1 MKLEIKDLNK
11 SFGNKHI
18 LKDISF
24 SVESGK
30 AMGFLGR
37 NGAGKTTTI
46 RIIMDVF
53 KADSGNIFID
63 GKPFNKEKYKIG
75 YLPEEKGM
83 YQKIPLLKQLSYFG
97 ELKGLSSK
105 EALEKA
111 TYIINMMGLTEHIN
125 KPLSTLSKGN
135 QQKFFISQAIIDDP
149 DILILDEPFGGLDPV
164 NAQSLKNIIKNYMS
178 DNKMVIFSSHQMS
191 HIEEF
196 CDDVTFIKNGQII
209 LTGNLKKIKK
219 EMGKNKLQL
228 KLDNNKKEN
237 IDKLNNIKDI
247 TIEKEKDSLII
258 ELLNKKT
265 SNKLLSDLLKQD
277 LNIEEFRFY
286 EPNLETIFIKLE
298 GDKNE

>member
-1 MKLEIKDLNK
+1 MKLEIKNLNK
-11 SFGNKHI
+11 SFGEKHI

-105 EALEKA
+105 DALEKA

-191 HIEEF
+191 HVEEF

-219 EMGKNKLQL
+219 EMGKNKIQL

-247 TIEKEKDSLII
+247 TIEKEKDLLII
-258 ELLNKKT
+258 ELLNSKT
-265 SNKLLSDLLKQD
+265 SNKLLSDLLKYD
-277 LNIEEFRFY
+277 LNIEEFKFY

>member
-1 MKLEIKDLNK
+1 MKLELKNINK
-11 SFGNKHI
+11 SFGNKKI

-53 KADSGNIFID
+53 KADSGSILID
-63 GKPFNKEKYKIG
+63 GKPFDKEKFKVG

-83 YQKIPLLKQLSYFG
+83 YQKIPLIKQLAYFG
-97 ELKGLSSK
+97 ELKGMNPK
-105 EALEKA
+105 EAVEKG
-111 TYIINMMGLTEHIN
+111 TEIITMMGLLEYIN

-135 QQKFFISQAIIDDP
+135 QQKFFISQAIINDP

-164 NAQSLKNIIKNYMS
+164 NAQSLKDIIRDYIKK
-178 DNKMVIFSSHQMS
+178 DKIVIFSSHQMS
-191 HIEEF
+191 HVEEF
-196 CDDVTFIKNGQII
+196 CDDVTFIKDGKII
-209 LTGNLKKIKK
+209 LSDNLNKLKK
-219 EMGKNKLQL
+219 EMGKNKIKL
-228 KLDNNKKEN
+228 KIEDNINLLDK
-237 IDKLNNIKDI
+237 IKDI
-247 TIEKEKDSLII
+247 NVEKERDYLVI
-258 ELLNKKT
+258 ELLNKKKT
-265 SNKLLSDLLKQD
+265 NDLLSDILKLK
-277 LNIEEFRFY
+277 LNIEEFSYY

>member
-1 MKLEIKDLNK
+1 MKLELKNINK
-11 SFGNKHI
+11 NFGNKKI
-18 LKDISF
+18 LKNLSF

-53 KADSGNIFID
+53 KADSGSILID
-63 GKPFNKEKYKIG
+63 GKPFNKENFKVG

-83 YQKIPLLKQLSYFG
+83 YQKISLIKQLAYFG
-97 ELKGLSSK
+97 ELKGLSKIDSINK
-105 EALEKA
+105 GTEL
-111 TYIINMMGLTEHIN
+111 INMMGLSEYIN

-164 NAQSLKNIIKNYMS
+164 NAQSLKEIINDFIKK
-178 DNKMVIFSSHQMS
+178 DKIVIFSSHQMS
-191 HIEEF
+191 HVEEF
-196 CDDVTFIKNGQII
+196 CDDVTFIKNGKI
-209 LTGNLKKIKK
+209 LLSENLNKLKK
-219 EMGKNKLQL
+219 EMGKNKIKL
-228 KLDNNKKEN
+228 KIKEKDF
-237 IDKLNNIKDI
+237 IDKLNNIENI
-247 TIEKEKDSLII
+247 SFEIEKKHII
-258 ELLNKKT
+258 IECLKNKSTNELLNDLIKQ
-265 SNKLLSDLLKQD
+265 KLS
-277 LNIEEFRFY
+277 IEEFSYY